1 MSGPQRRLLIVE
13 DDIGL
18 QNQLRWSFDDYDV
31 AFAGDQSTA
40 LDLLRHHEPAVVL
53 QDLGLPPD
61 AAGTTEGF
69 ATITNILQHAPYT
82 KVIVVTGNGDRDNA
96 VKSIG
101 CGAYD
106 FCSKPLD
113 LAVLRLIVERAFRVH
128 ELEAENRALKRQA
141 AAPLEGIIGSSEVM
155 RDACRLVEKV
165 SPSNATVLLLG
176 ETGTGKELLAR
187 AVHRLSARRD
197 GPFVAINCA
206 AIPES
211 LLEAELFGYEKGA
224 YTGAYKQTKGKI
236 ELATN
241 GSLLLDEIGDMPVAL
256 QAKLL
261 RFFEERVVERVGGRE
276 MIPVDVRIICATHQD
291 LRALIREGRFRED
304 LFYRVSEVSI
314 LVPPLRDRSGDAVL
328 LARHFLEQAASR
340 HGRNIRG
347 FTDKALK
354 AIEAYPWRGNVRELE
369 NVVNSAVIMADRKQI
384 GLEELHLGANGGGTL
399 SLHEVRAAAEK
410 RAIESAMAQVSGN
423 LTRVAD
429 LLGISRPT
437 LYDLLDKYGLKKPS
451 MHTDSTR
458 ATGQT

>member
-1 MSGPQRRLLIVE
+1 
-13 DDIGL
+13 
-18 QNQLRWSFDDYDV
+18 
-31 AFAGDQSTA
+31 
-40 LDLLRHHEPAVVL
+40 
-53 QDLGLPPD
+53 
-61 AAGTTEGF
+61 
-69 ATITNILQHAPYT
+69 
-82 KVIVVTGNGDRDNA
+82 
-96 VKSIG
+96 
-101 CGAYD
+101 
-106 FCSKPLD
+106 
-113 LAVLRLIVERAFRVH
+113 LIVERAFRVH
-128 ELEAENRALKRQA
+128 ELEAENRALKSQA

-155 RDACRLVEKV
+155 RATCRLVEKV

-206 AIPES
+206 AIPEA

-236 ELATN
+236 ELASN

-276 MIPVDVRIICATHQD
+276 TIPVDVRIICATHQD
-291 LRALIREGRFRED
+291 LQALIREGRFRED

-314 LVPPLRDRSGDAVL
+314 VVPPLRDRSGDAVL

-340 HGRNIRG
+340 HGRHIRG

-384 GLEELHLGANGGGTL
+384 GLEELHLGPIGGGTL

-410 RAIESAMAQVSGN
+410 RAIESAMTQVSGN

-458 ATGQT
+458 ATS